1 MIQVTLWSFDK
12 KKNSTKVPTSTGYNI
27 GGEMK
32 ENFAVTEL
40 SITFNFGK
48 LNYAPTYNY
57 MYIPSLRRFY
67 FIINWIY
74 EAGLWTAV
82 CAVDVLA
89 TYKTEIGNSY
99 QYVSRANSNYD
110 PNLVDTTYITT
121 PDGILRQSASILPA
135 NFFGGDIA
143 SNQGTIVC
151 GVVGASSG
159 NIGAVTYYAMSF
171 STFSYFMSNMLS
183 SISWA
188 NISATEISEELQ
200 KALIN
205 PTQYIVSCQW
215 FPVVFSSLSTGF
227 STTQLKLGWWT
238 FTLYGTARILNTVGS
253 AWVTRTQE
261 LTIPKHPQI
270 SNPRCSYLQCAPYS
284 SYYLKFLPFGVFE
297 IDSTELYD
305 MAYLGLDVSFNLM
318 TGDGV
323 LHVAAKPYTGVY
335 NFENAFL
342 VAEGKVGVTI
352 PVGQISADVGN
363 FKQALS
369 LGVATGVAQLIDGGG
384 I

>member
-1 MIQVTLWSFDK
+1 MISVELWAFDK
-12 KKNSTKVPTSTGYNI
+12 KRNSTKVPPSSGNTI
-27 GGEMK
+27 QGELK

-40 SITFNFGK
+40 SITFNFGTMY
-48 LNYAPTYNY
+48 NAPVYNY
-57 MYIPSLRRFY
+57 MRIQSLRRYY
-67 FIINWIY
+67 FIVNWIY

-89 TYKTEIGNSY
+89 SYKTEIGNSL
-99 QYVSRANSNYD
+99 QYVSRAYSNYD
-110 PNLVDTTYITT
+110 PDVVDSTYITV
-121 PDGILRQSASILPA
+121 PDGITRQNYSIMPST
-135 NFFGGDIA
+135 FFGGDIA

-151 GVVGASSG
+151 GVIGSSGG

-171 STFSYFMSNMLS
+171 TTFSHFMSNMLS

-205 PTQYIVSCQW
+205 PTQYIISCQW
-215 FPVVFSSLSTGF
+215 FPVVFSSLSNGY
-227 STTQLKLGWWT
+227 STTQLQLGWWT
-238 FTLYGTARILNTVGS
+238 FNLYGSARVLNTVGS

-261 LTIPKHPQI
+261 LTIPKHPQGA
-270 SNPRCSYLQCAPYS
+270 SPRLGYLQCSPYS
-284 SYYLKFLPFGVFE
+284 TYYLKFLPFGVFE

-323 LHVAAKPYTGVY
+323 LHVAAKSFTGVY

-342 VAEGKVGVTI
+342 VSEGKIGVTI
-352 PVGQISADVGN
+352 PVGQVSANVGN

-369 LGVATGVAQLIDGGG
+369 LSAATGIAQLIDGGG
-384 I
+384 L

>member
-1 MIQVTLWSFDK
+1 MVTVRLWGFDK
-12 KKNSTKVPTSTGYNI
+12 KRNSTKIPATDGAVFN
-27 GGEMK
+27 GEFK
-32 ENFAVTEL
+32 HSFAVTEL
-40 SITFNFGK
+40 SITFNFGP
-48 LNYAPTYNY
+48 LDSAPFYNY
-57 MYIPSLRRFY
+57 MYIPSLQRYY
-67 FIINWIY
+67 FILNWVND
-74 EAGLWTAV
+74 GNLWTAV
-82 CAVDVLA
+82 AACDVLA
-89 TYKTEIGNSY
+89 TYRGEIGGSY
-99 QYVSRANSNYD
+99 QYVSRADSNYD
-110 PNLVDTTYITT
+110 PNIIDTTYLTT
-121 PDGILRQSASILPA
+121 PAGITRQSTYITPAS
-135 NFFGGDIA
+135 FFGGDI
-143 SNQGTIVC
+143 STNQGTIVC

-215 FPVVFSSLSTGF
+215 FPVVFSSLSVGF

-253 AWVTRTQE
+253 AWVTKTQE
-261 LTIPKHPQI
+261 FSIPKHPQ
-270 SNPRCSYLQCAPYS
+270 SVVPRLGYLQCAPYS
-284 SYYLKFLPFGVFE
+284 TYYLRFLPFGVFE
-297 IDSTELYD
+297 LDSTELYD
-305 MAYLGLDVSFNLM
+305 MAYLGLNVSFNLM

-323 LHVAAKPYTGVY
+323 LHVSAKPYTGTY
-335 NFENAFL
+335 NFNNSFL
-342 VAEGKVGVTI
+342 VTEGKVGVTI
-352 PVGQISADVGN
+352 PVGQISADIGN

>member
-1 MIQVTLWSFDK
+1 MIQVKLWSFDK
-12 KKNSTKVPTSTGYNI
+12 QKNSTKVPTTPGTNFN
-27 GGEMK
+27 GELK
-32 ENFAVTEL
+32 ESFAVTEL
-40 SITFNFGK
+40 SVTFNFGK
-48 LNYAPTYNY
+48 LDYAPTYNY
-57 MYIPSLRRFY
+57 MYILSMRRFY

-89 TYKTEIGNSY
+89 SYKTEIGNSY

-121 PDGILRQSASILPA
+121 PDGILRQNASMLPA
-135 NFFGGDIA
+135 SFFGGDIA
-143 SNQGTIVC
+143 SNQGTIVV
-151 GVVGASSG
+151 GVVGSSTG

-171 STFSYFMSNMLS
+171 GTFSNFMSNMLS

-215 FPVVFSSLSTGF
+215 FPVVFSSLTAGY
-227 STTQLKLGWWT
+227 STTQLQLGWWT
-238 FTLYGTARILNTVGS
+238 FTLYGTARVLNTVGA
-253 AWVTRTQE
+253 AWISRQSE
-261 LTIPKHPQI
+261 LTIPKHPQLG
-270 SNPRCSYLQCAPYS
+270 NPRLGYLQCAPYS
-284 SYYLKFLPFGVFE
+284 SYHLKFLPFGVFE

-305 MAYLGLDVSFNLM
+305 MAYLGILVDFNLM

-323 LHVAAKPYTGVY
+323 LKVTAKPYTGSY

-342 VAEGKVGVTI
+342 VSEGKVGVTI
-352 PVGQISADVGN
+352 PVGQIAADIGN
-363 FKQALS
+363 FKQALA
-369 LGVATGVAQLIDGGG
+369 LGAATGVSQLIDGGG
-384 I
+384 L